1 MSVPFWP
8 RGTPALLPLPSPAP
22 GRKQAHPSGELRGIL
37 AGPGSSRKSSQTL
50 HFLFSTAKWRNPP
63 LPRGG
68 DCQGAWPAL
77 DRTRPCF
84 PCLVSHRLSRY
95 PGLSCTFPGKDRHT
109 WPASSQ
115 ESASF
120 LLHWGVGGGG
130 DTPQVKS
137 KASPRGP
144 RGSALPTPPA
154 LKATRGTKLP
164 PSSPPRG
171 AREEPAAENSQAR
184 NSENPREACQR
195 PDQTDHESAG
205 SILAADQ

>member
-22 GRKQAHPSGELRGIL
+22 GRKQVHPSGELRGIL

-77 DRTRPCF
+77 DTALLPVPGQPQAEQVPRALLHLPWERP
-84 PCLVSHRLSRY
+84 PHL
-95 PGLSCTFPGKDRHT
+95 
-109 WPASSQ
+109 
-115 ESASF
+115 ASF
-120 LLHWGVGGGG
+120 LTGIRLISAPLGSGGRWRH
-130 DTPQVKS
+130 TPQVKS